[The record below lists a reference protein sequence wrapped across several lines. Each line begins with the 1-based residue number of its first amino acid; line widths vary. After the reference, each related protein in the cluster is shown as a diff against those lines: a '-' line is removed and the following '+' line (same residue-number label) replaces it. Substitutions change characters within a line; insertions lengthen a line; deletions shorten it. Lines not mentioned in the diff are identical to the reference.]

1 VTSTAQLIDE
11 LTAAARPVR
20 RLRPPALRAALWLIG
35 FVALAAVVV
44 SARHAWSVPAARAQP
59 ALAAAMV
66 GAALTG
72 AAAVLAA
79 FNLALPDRSRG
90 WLLAPLPG
98 LALWLGAS
106 SIGCYHSWLL
116 LGPGQS
122 LALGESTHCFLFILG
137 VSVPV
142 SLALYLPLR
151 RALPLYPLSVLLTG
165 ALGVAALTA
174 VVLQFFHPFD
184 ITVMDLAAHLVAVLV
199 AVGIAAL
206 LGGPMLRRAPQP
218 P

>member
-1 VTSTAQLIDE
+1 MISTAKLIDE
-11 LTAAARPVR
+11 LTSAARPVD
-20 RLRPPALRAALWLIG
+20 RLRPPGLRAAQWLIG
-35 FVALAAVVV
+35 FAALAAVLVT
-44 SARHAWSVPAARAQP
+44 ARHAWSVPAARAQP
-59 ALAAAMV
+59 GLMAAMI

-72 AAAVLAA
+72 VAAVLAA
-79 FNLALPDRSRG
+79 FNLALPDRSRW

-106 SIGCYHSWLL
+106 GIGCYHSWLL
-116 LGPGQS
+116 VGSRQS
-122 LALGESTHCFLFILG
+122 LALGESAHCFLFILG

-165 ALGVAALTA
+165 ALGVAALAA
-174 VVLQFFHPFD
+174 VTLQFFHPFD
-184 ITVMDLAAHLVAVLV
+184 ITVMDLAAHFAAVLV

-206 LGGPMLRRAPQP
+206 IGAPILRRAPKP

>member
-1 VTSTAQLIDE
+1 MSTPQLIDE
-11 LTAAARPVR
+11 LAAAARPVR

-35 FVALAAVVV
+35 FVALAAVIVT
-44 SARHAWSVPAARAQP
+44 ARHAWSVPAARAQP
-59 ALAAAMV
+59 GLMVAMV

-72 AAAVLAA
+72 VAAVLAA
-79 FNLALPDRSRG
+79 FNLALPDRSRW

-106 SIGCYHSWLL
+106 GVGCYHSWLVV
-116 LGPGQS
+116 GARQS

-151 RALPLYPLSVLLTG
+151 RALPLHPLSVLLTG

-174 VVLQFFHPFD
+174 VTLQFFHPFD
-184 ITVMDLAAHLVAVLV
+184 ITMMDLAAHLAAVLV

-206 LGGPMLRRAPQP
+206 LGAPMLRRAPQP
-218 P
+218 H

>member
-1 VTSTAQLIDE
+1 MTPTAQLIDE
-11 LTAAARPVR
+11 LAAAARPVR
-20 RLRPPALRAALWLIG
+20 RLRPPGWRAALWLIG
-35 FVALAAVVV
+35 FVALAAVLI
-44 SARHAWSVPAARAQP
+44 SALHAWSVPGARAQ
-59 ALAAAMV
+59 AGLMAAMV

-79 FNLALPDRSRG
+79 FNLALPDRSR
-90 WLLAPLPG
+90 WWMLAPLPG

-106 SIGCYHSWLL
+106 GVGCYHSWLL
-116 LGPGQS
+116 VGPQQS
-122 LALGESTHCFLFILG
+122 LALGESAHCFLFILG

-174 VVLQFFHPFD
+174 VMLQFFHPFD
-184 ITVMDLAAHLVAVLV
+184 ITVMDLAAHLAAVLV

>member
-1 VTSTAQLIDE
+1 VTSTAQLIDK
-11 LTAAARPVR
+11 LAATARPVR
-20 RLRPPALRAALWLIG
+20 RLRPPGLRAALWLIG
-35 FVALAAVVV
+35 FAALAAVLI
-44 SARHAWSVPAARAQP
+44 SARHAWSVPAARAQ
-59 ALAAAMV
+59 AGLMAAMA

-72 AAAVLAA
+72 VAAVLAA
-79 FNLALPDRSRG
+79 FNLSLPDRSR
-90 WLLAPLPG
+90 WWMLAPLPG

-106 SIGCYHSWLL
+106 GVGCYHSWLIV
-116 LGPGQS
+116 GPKQS
-122 LALGESTHCFLFILG
+122 LALGDSAHCFLFILG

-174 VVLQFFHPFD
+174 VTLQFFHPFD
-184 ITVMDLAAHLVAVLV
+184 ITVMDLAAHLAAVLV

-206 LGGPMLRRAPQP
+206 LGGPMLRRAPERL
-218 P
+218 